1 VIPELITG
9 VTREIDAAGVALTD
23 AVGNGQRGDAQK
35 QRRILVQL
43 RAAQR
48 HLEYATEIVDD
59 LDENTLDPFT
69 DDYAAPSVH
78 DEVSP

>member
-1 VIPELITG
+1 MIPELITG
-9 VTREIDAAGVALTD
+9 VSREIDAAGVALTD
-23 AVGNGQRGDAQK
+23 AVGNGQRGDAEK
-35 QRRILVQL
+35 QRRLLVQL

-59 LDENTLDPFT
+59 LDDDALDPFVNE
-69 DDYAAPSVH
+69 YAAPSVH